1 MANLPIATQWMH
13 GSKSGVVF
21 TATDGQGKTR
31 NFVESQLVAD
41 VLKYF
46 RSMTR
51 VVIGEAIPAND
62 VIFLFLGER
71 RAMDSDVTNGTG

>member
-1 MANLPIATQWMH
+1 
-13 GSKSGVVF
+13 
-21 TATDGQGKTR
+21 
-31 NFVESQLVAD
+31 
-41 VLKYF
+41 
-46 RSMTR
+46 MTR